1 MTHSNVYVSQWA
13 SQVSS
18 YWYFI
23 PIYPSGRLQF
33 IFSLVSNFFWWND
46 IFANSKASVYVQT
59 YPKCPYMVA
68 RQVPAWCLPP
78 RYEGATGDG
87 NHTLGSV
94 RRHHNWFCT
103 LTPHWLCTM
112 TPHCFHLRHYGRKFY
127 NGTKMVLHMTQ
138 SGKVPKRG
146 AQAPDYWA
154 SVAWQ
159 RQVRYRL
166 KQCAL
171 SAR

>member
-1 MTHSNVYVSQWA
+1 MCKRSICILEFV
-13 SQVSS
+13 
-18 YWYFI
+18 
-23 PIYPSGRLQF
+23 PIYPFGRLQF
-33 IFSLVSNFFWWND
+33 TSSQVSNF
-46 IFANSKASVYVQT
+46 SKASVYVQT
-59 YPKCPYMVA
+59 YPKCPYIVG

-94 RRHHNWFCT
+94 CRHHNWFCT
-103 LTPHWLCTM
+103 LTPQLPCTL
-112 TPHCFHLRHYGRKFY
+112 TPHCFHLRHYSGKFY
-127 NGTKMVLHMTQ
+127 KGTKMVLHMTQ

-154 SVAWQ
+154 SVARQ
-159 RQVRYRL
+159 KQVRYRL